1 MAQVYLVVV
10 AINDQAACV
19 PLSKMDHCI
28 VMVYN
33 NVLGLLTLVLCLLL
47 GLLLLAGLVELA
59 LHVLEHL
66 LHVLDASHAL
76 HAHHVE
82 GEIIVS

>member
-1 MAQVYLVVV
+1 MAQVDLVVV

-33 NVLGLLTLVLCLLL
+33 NVWGLLTLCLLL

-66 LHVLDASHAL
+66 LHVLDAGHPL

>member
-1 MAQVYLVVV
+1 L
-10 AINDQAACV
+10 
-19 PLSKMDHCI
+19 
-28 VMVYN
+28 
-33 NVLGLLTLVLCLLL
+33 LGL
-47 GLLLLAGLVELA
+47 LLLLAGLVKLA

-66 LHVLDASHAL
+66 LHILDAGHPL